1 MELTFQASPSALTL
15 IVIPDRSRARG
26 RGTQPLGDI
35 FVSYGRSTEPQ
46 AHQVAEALRACGYSV
61 WRDDELPA
69 HRSYSDV
76 IEERLR
82 SAKAVVVV
90 WSAEAARSQWVRA
103 EADIAR
109 EAGTLV
115 QITADGTLPP
125 LPFNQIQCADLT
137 GWTGDTTNAGWRK
150 VQGSV
155 ALLVGTSTP
164 SGLSPEQSDVPARRV
179 AICVLP
185 FINLSGDA
193 EQEYF
198 SDGITDDIITDLSK
212 VSALSV
218 TARNTAFTF
227 KGQTVDAGV
236 IAKHLK
242 VTHVL
247 EGSIRK
253 AGERVRINAQLI
265 DGVAGDH
272 VWADRYDR
280 DLTDIFAIQDEISKA
295 IVSALRLKLLP
306 KEKKAIEHRG
316 TSSVEAYN
324 LYLMARQH
332 WVSGNDG
339 DVRRD
344 EVVVRI
350 SRQAT
355 EIDPEYA
362 KAWALIALAQA
373 EMRFRHDKPEDAL
386 PAAERALELDPNL
399 PEALCV
405 KARYLADED
414 GKPEEADRQIQI
426 ALRLEPDSWEVNKEA
441 ARLLSRSGKMREAI
455 PYFEKAASLMETDYH
470 STGMLETCYAAIG
483 DSKGVRRA
491 SELTLERTQR
501 ALALD
506 PANGSALG
514 YGATALA
521 GLGDGER
528 AKEWIKR
535 ALLMDPDNLTMRWN
549 LVCALSRHLGD
560 VDAAIELLATF
571 DNRIPPAMVKYLR
584 LDTDLDPLRGD
595 ARFEQLVAAAE
606 KRIEAERVAAA

>member
-1 MELTFQASPSALTL
+1 MA
-15 IVIPDRSRARG
+15 
-26 RGTQPLGDI
+26 DI
-35 FVSYGRSTEPQ
+35 FVSYGRSTEGQ
-46 AHQVAEALRACGYSV
+46 ARQVAEGLRSAGYSV

-82 SAKAVVVV
+82 SAKAVVVL

-115 QITADGTLPP
+115 QVTVDGVLPP
-125 LPFNQIQCADLT
+125 IPFSQIQCADLN
-137 GWTGDTTNAGWRK
+137 GWSEDSDAPGWQK
-150 VQGSV
+150 VLGSI
-155 ALLVGTSTP
+155 ALLVGNPAQTP
-164 SGLSPEQSDVPARRV
+164 TQDGRKGAPARRV

-218 TARNTAFTF
+218 TARNTAFTL
-227 KGQTVDAGV
+227 KGQTLEAGQ
-236 IAKHLK
+236 IGRQLN

-253 AGERVRINAQLI
+253 SGDRVRINAQLI
-265 DGVAGDH
+265 DAEAGDH

-295 IVSALRLKLLP
+295 IVSALRVKLLP
-306 KEKKAIEHRG
+306 KEKKAIESRG

-332 WVSGNDG
+332 WISGNDG
-339 DVRRD
+339 DIRRD

-350 SRQAT
+350 ARQAT
-355 EIDPEYA
+355 EIDPQYA

-373 EMRFRHDKPEDAL
+373 EMRFRHDKHEDAL
-386 PAAERALELDPNL
+386 AAAERALALDPNL

-414 GKPEEADRQIQI
+414 GKPAEADRQIQT
-426 ALRLEPDSWEVNKEA
+426 ALRLDPESWEVNKEA
-441 ARLLSRSGKMREAI
+441 ARLLSRSGQMREAI
-455 PYFEKAASLMETDYH
+455 PYFEKAASVVESDYH
-470 STGMLETCYAAIG
+470 STGMLETCYAAVDDAAG
-483 DSKGVRRA
+483 LKRA
-491 SELTLERTQR
+491 AEMTLERAQR
-501 ALALD
+501 VLAQD
-506 PANGSALG
+506 PAIGSALG
-514 YGATALA
+514 FGAVALA
-521 GLGDGER
+521 ILGDGDR
-528 AKEWIKR
+528 SKEWIKR
-535 ALLMDPDNLTMRWN
+535 ALLMDPDNFTMRWN
-549 LVCALSRHLGD
+549 LVCSLSRYLND
-560 VDAAIELLATF
+560 KDAAIELLTTF
-571 DNRIPPAMVKYLR
+571 IDRAPPAMVKYLR
-584 LDTDLDPLRGD
+584 LDTDLDPLRD
-595 ARFEQLVAAAE
+595 DPRFEQMVQAQEQRVASEKSAAA
-606 KRIEAERVAAA
+606 

>member
-1 MELTFQASPSALTL
+1 LA
-15 IVIPDRSRARG
+15 
-26 RGTQPLGDI
+26 DI
-35 FVSYGRSTEPQ
+35 FVSYGRSTERQ
-46 AHQVAEALRACGYSV
+46 AHQVAEALRGVGYNV

-69 HRSYSDV
+69 HRAYSDV

-82 SAKAVVVV
+82 SAKAVIVL

-115 QITADGTLPP
+115 QVTIDGTIPP

-137 GWTGDTTNAGWRK
+137 GWSGDTSAAGWRK
-150 VQGSV
+150 VESSL
-155 ALLVGTSTP
+155 ALLVGGSSEAQLATHAKGAP
-164 SGLSPEQSDVPARRV
+164 PRRV

-185 FINLSGDA
+185 FINLSGDP

-218 TARNTAFTF
+218 VARNTAFTY
-227 KGQTVDAGV
+227 KGQTIDA
-236 IAKHLK
+236 AQLARQLN
-242 VTHVL
+242 VTHIL

-253 AGERVRINAQLI
+253 SGDRVRINAQLI
-265 DGVAGDH
+265 DGEAGDH

-295 IVSALRLKLLP
+295 IVSSLRLKLLP

-332 WVSGNDG
+332 WISGNDG

-344 EVVVRI
+344 EVVIRI
-350 SRQAT
+350 CRQAT
-355 EIDPEYA
+355 EIDPNYA

-373 EMRFRHDKPEDAL
+373 EMRFGHSRPEDAL
-386 PAAERALELDPNL
+386 SSAERALQLDPNL

-414 GKPEEADRQIQI
+414 GKPEEADRQIQL
-426 ALRLEPDSWEVNKEA
+426 ALRLDPESWEVNKEA
-441 ARLLSRSGKMREAI
+441 ARILSRSGKMREAI
-455 PYFEKAASLMETDYH
+455 PYFEKAAALAESDYY
-470 STGMLETCYAAIG
+470 STGMLATCYAAVG
-483 DSKGVRRA
+483 DSKSLRRA
-491 SELTLERTQR
+491 AEMTLERTQR
-501 ALALD
+501 VLAQD
-506 PANGSALG
+506 PATGSALG
-514 YGATALA
+514 HGAVALSA
-521 GLGDGER
+521 LGDGER

-535 ALLMDPDNLTMRWN
+535 ALLMDPDNFTMRWN
-549 LVCALSRHLGD
+549 LTCALSRFLGD
-560 VDAAIELLATF
+560 KNAAIDLLATF
-571 DNRIPPAMVKYLR
+571 VDRAPPSFVEYLR
-584 LDTDLDPLRGD
+584 LDTDLDPLRD
-595 ARFEQLVAAAE
+595 DPRFEELAASAE
-606 KRIEAERVAAA
+606 QRVAAHKTAAA

>member
-1 MELTFQASPSALTL
+1 MA
-15 IVIPDRSRARG
+15 
-26 RGTQPLGDI
+26 DI
-35 FVSYGRSTEPQ
+35 FVSYGRSTEVQ
-46 AHQVAEALRACGYSV
+46 AQQVADALRTGGYDV

-69 HRSYSDV
+69 HRAYGDV

-82 SAKAVVVV
+82 SAKAVVVL

-115 QITADGTLPP
+115 QVTLDGTIPP

-137 GWTGDTTNAGWRK
+137 GWTGDTAAPGWRK
-150 VQGSV
+150 VEGSV
-155 ALLVGTSTP
+155 SLLVGGP
-164 SGLSPEQSDVPARRV
+164 PERAHAPRPKEAPARRV

-218 TARNTAFTF
+218 TARNTAFTL
-227 KGQTVDAGV
+227 KGQTLEAGQ
-236 IAKHLK
+236 IARQLN

-253 AGERVRINAQLI
+253 SGDRVRINAQLI
-265 DGVAGDH
+265 DAEAGDH

-295 IVSALRLKLLP
+295 IVSSLRLKLLP
-306 KEKKAIEHRG
+306 REKKAIEQRG
-316 TSSVEAYN
+316 TSNVEAYN

-332 WVSGNDG
+332 WISGNDG
-339 DVRRD
+339 DIRRD

-350 SRQAT
+350 SRQAI
-355 EIDPEYA
+355 EIDPNYA
-362 KAWALIALAQA
+362 EAWALIALAQA

-386 PAAERALELDPNL
+386 AAAQRALDLDPTL

-414 GKPEEADRQIQI
+414 GKPEEADRQIQM
-426 ALRLEPDSWEVNKEA
+426 ALRLNPESWEVNKEA

-455 PYFEKAASLMETDYH
+455 PYFEKAASLMESDFH
-470 STGMLETCYAAIG
+470 STGMLETCYGAIG
-483 DSKGVRRA
+483 DREGLHRS
-491 SELTLERTQR
+491 SQMTLERTQR
-501 ALALD
+501 ALAHD
-506 PANGSALG
+506 PSNGSALG
-514 YGATALA
+514 YGAVALA
-521 GLGDGER
+521 ALGEGDR
-528 AKEWIKR
+528 AKEFIKR

-549 LVCALSRHLGD
+549 LTCALSRHLND
-560 VDAAIELLATF
+560 KDAAIELLATF
-571 DNRIPPAMVKYLR
+571 IDRIPPAMVKYLR
-584 LDTDLDPLRGD
+584 LDTDLDPLRDD
-595 ARFEQLVAAAE
+595 ARFEELAVRAE
-606 KRIEAERVAAA
+606 KRIASDKAAAA